1 MSSPRASLDALRA
14 LSALFLL
21 RVLRPALFMV
31 AVLMIAG
38 YTLTIMLTL
47 SFSSWWL
54 LLLFVLIPLTLMFL
68 VLGTVV
74 WFLLQRILPRK
85 LSSQERSR
93 LNGFTEQLF
102 AIAEKTKT
110 PYPILL
116 FLVAKDVVRGKE
128 SSFLRGLIGDS
139 RTLMKD
145 FGDIQALFRK

>member
-1 MSSPRASLDALRA
+1 MPSPRASLDALRA

-21 RVLRPALFMV
+21 RVLRPALFMIT
-31 AVLMIAG
+31 VLMVAG
-38 YTLTIMLTL
+38 YVLTIMLTL

-54 LLLFVLIPLTLMFL
+54 LLLFILIPLTLIFL
-68 VLGTVV
+68 VVGAVL

-85 LSSQERSR
+85 LSSEERSR
-93 LNGFTEQLF
+93 LNGFTERLF

-128 SSFLRGLIGDS
+128 SAFLRGLIGDS
-139 RTLMKD
+139 KALMKE
-145 FGDIQALFRK
+145 FSDIQALFRK

>member
-1 MSSPRASLDALRA
+1 MSSPRASLDVLRA

-21 RVLRPALFMV
+21 RLLRPALFMIT
-31 AVLMIAG
+31 VLMVAG

-47 SFSSWWL
+47 SFSGWWL
-54 LLLFVLIPLTLMFL
+54 LLLLVLIPLTLIFL
-68 VLGTVV
+68 VLGTVL

-85 LSSQERSR
+85 LSSLERSQ
-93 LNGFTEQLF
+93 LSDFTEQLF
-102 AIAEKTKT
+102 AIAEKTRT

-116 FLVAKDVVRGKE
+116 FLIAKDVVRGRE

-145 FGDIQALFRK
+145 FETVQRLFRQ